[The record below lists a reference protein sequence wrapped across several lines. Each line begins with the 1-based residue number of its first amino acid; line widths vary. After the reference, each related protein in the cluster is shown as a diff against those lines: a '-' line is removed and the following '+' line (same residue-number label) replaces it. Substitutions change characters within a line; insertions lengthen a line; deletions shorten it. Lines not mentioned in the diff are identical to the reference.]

1 MEIINNLGQPVVA
14 VAKVGLSRDD
24 KIQMRNEVVE
34 IVGDATPKGVAPSN
48 AILSFQSN
56 VGMYVA
62 SDTGGWY
69 YWDEIE
75 QHYVYGGL
83 YQESPRL
90 IDLGNNFNEFKST
103 EENLSLICNKIA
115 SRDSGETVASNNY
128 IYHAIVN
135 GNDKVIALYAGNKN
149 SMTFYL
155 STDSKDTTKYSYFKT
170 YVGTYVEGAW
180 RVERYIGVEGGSGT
194 TDFNALFNKPRI
206 NGVEL
211 VGNVSTDQLGIK
223 IENAVT
229 YKGSVD
235 TYIDLNS
242 IETKQVGDMYNVND
256 TGRNYVWNGTGWDDM
271 GEIFDLNKLMGKVYI
286 EQIAE
291 NGKIEEQII
300 YHFIK
305 NKLIGTYLVNDFYLV
320 NCQEAYANHF
330 WVQAGNILGSGYFT
344 YSTPTAPEDL
354 PETPNG
360 LGFYKFSNKEYV
372 DDKVKETLQ
381 KIEIEQVSG
390 NGTIEQQIIN
400 YFIKNKKVGTYLVN
414 NFYLVNNVLSY
425 TNHYSVQIGDILGS
439 GYVRNY
445 NPIAPE
451 DLPENPKDLEVYR
464 HNIQDYVDTAI
475 QNAITTALNA
485 DY

>member
-1 MEIINNLGQPVVA
+1 MEIINNLGQPVLA
-14 VAKVGLSRDD
+14 VAKVGVSRDD

-48 AILSFQSN
+48 AILSFKSN

-69 YWDEIE
+69 YWDEIK
-75 QHYVYGGL
+75 QNYVYGGL

-170 YVGTYVEGAW
+170 YVGTYVEGTW
-180 RVERYIGVEGGSGT
+180 KVKRYVGVEGGSGT
-194 TDFNALFNKPRI
+194 TDYEALYNKPRI
-206 NGVEL
+206 NGVEI
-211 VGNVSTDQLGIK
+211 VGDVSTDKLGIK

-229 YKGSVD
+229 YKGSVA

-242 IETKQVGDMYNVND
+242 IETKAVGDMYNVND
-256 TGRNYVWNGTGWDDM
+256 TGRNYVWNGTTWDDM
-271 GEIFDLNKLMGKVYI
+271 GELFDLSKLVGKLTFDTTNVKEILYNLIKGKYVGAYI
-286 EQIAE
+286 VNDLYTAVCRNHGDGEYYAVNLQSLAGSQRITLFYAIDKSDE
-291 NGKIEEQII
+291 VTLDTLEYTSTILKEVDPNAVVGKINIEITDVQTQAKEII
-300 YHFIK
+300 Y
-305 NKLIGTYLVNDFYLV
+305 YL
-320 NCQEAYANHF
+320 
-330 WVQAGNILGSGYFT
+330 
-344 YSTPTAPEDL
+344 
-354 PETPNG
+354 
-360 LGFYKFSNKEYV
+360 
-372 DDKVKETLQ
+372 
-381 KIEIEQVSG
+381 
-390 NGTIEQQIIN
+390 
-400 YFIKNKKVGTYLVN
+400 IKNKKLGVHIVNDKYIAHCGMVGSTENLIVHLQTLAQSKRISLY
-414 NFYLVNNVLSY
+414 SY
-425 TNHYSVQIGDILGS
+425 TAPTAIPDEITLESIEYTFSV
-439 GYVRNY
+439 V
-445 NPIAPE
+445 AT
-451 DLPENPKDLEVYR
+451 
-464 HNIQDYVDTAI
+464 QDYVDTAI
-475 QNAITTALNA
+475 QNAITTALNS